1 MKRVRIFLRTELF
14 AVSAARSASGPP
26 HVPSGVMIL
35 DGTLRESDR
44 TGLLVEASGFKDIHG
59 KALDGKPVVLILPSA
74 KVDHIQVIEE

>member
-14 AVSAARSASGPP
+14 SVSAARGASGPP

-35 DGTLRESDR
+35 EGTLRENDAV
-44 TGLLVEASGFKDIHG
+44 GLLVEASGFQDIHG
-59 KALDGKPVVLILPSA
+59 KVLDGKPVVLILPNS

>member
-14 AVSAARSASGPP
+14 SVSAARSSSGPP

-35 DGTLRESDR
+35 EGTLRDTDR
-44 TGLLVEASGFKDIHG
+44 TGLLVEVSGFQDIHG
-59 KALDGKPVVLILPSA
+59 KMLDGKPVVLILPSG